1 MYGVSKQMSQYSS
14 YEQASTP
21 AGQNTE
27 ISPEVR
33 EVLHMLE
40 VIGQTQPSI
49 AAKR

>member
-1 MYGVSKQMSQYSS
+1 MYEVSKQMSQYSS
-14 YEQASTP
+14 YERASAP
-21 AGQNTE
+21 VGQNTD

-40 VIGQTQPSI
+40 VIEHKQPTI

>member
-1 MYGVSKQMSQYSS
+1 MYGVSRQMSQYSS
-14 YEQASTP
+14 YEQANAP

-40 VIGQTQPSI
+40 VIEHKQPAI

>member
-1 MYGVSKQMSQYSS
+1 MYEVSKQMSQYSS
-14 YEQASTP
+14 YEQANSP
-21 AGQNTE
+21 VGQNTE

-40 VIGQTQPSI
+40 VIEHKQPVS

>member
-1 MYGVSKQMSQYSS
+1 MYGVGKQMSQYSS
-14 YEQASTP
+14 YEQASAP
-21 AGQNTE
+21 VGQSNE

-40 VIGQTQPSI
+40 VIGHKQPAV

>member
-1 MYGVSKQMSQYSS
+1 MSQYSS
-14 YEQASTP
+14 FDQAGAP

-40 VIGQTQPSI
+40 VIELKQP
-49 AAKR
+49 ANPTKR